1 MVALIFS
8 PNIKSIIVEP
18 AVAPITETVEDPNQI
33 PPENGDNRDAIR
45 RKHFNLQQEQRK
57 VAQDYWDFD
66 YEVRRYEES
75 IGSNPSND
83 DLEELYRLKD
93 RLSELEQLKQNS
105 FYKLYDFSKANNIPL
120 WFWHNMGRAVWLQVA
135 LHRYPC
141 RIWPRFCGAT
151 SIEAIKLVKLAKC

>member
-1 MVALIFS
+1 MNTKTKKIMYWTVVIGASIGLGIMVALIFS

-120 WFWHNMGRAVWLQVA
+120 
-135 LHRYPC
+135 
-141 RIWPRFCGAT
+141 
-151 SIEAIKLVKLAKC
+151 